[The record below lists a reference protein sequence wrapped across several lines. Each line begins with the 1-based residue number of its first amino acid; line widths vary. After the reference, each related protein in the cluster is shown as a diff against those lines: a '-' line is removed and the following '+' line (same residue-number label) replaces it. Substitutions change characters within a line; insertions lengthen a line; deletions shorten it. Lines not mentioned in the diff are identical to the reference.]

1 MTGIKRRRSDND
13 PSGFGIHP
21 SSDPPNPFWASI
33 LRVGTS
39 ARFWRTFAFAWALG
53 VIYFTTQD
61 FFYLPAQR
69 PHVGHLLYL
78 NAIQVAVWAVL
89 VLPAFA
95 FLRRWPLDGD
105 HRVLRWSLFTPIVL
119 ALVSVGLWAAFIIS
133 LLSEGKPWAVIS
145 TDFWP
150 HFGRFFT
157 LYFHFYFLTFLSVLL
172 VYHAAVWRR
181 RFRDREL
188 LTSQLEA
195 NLFQAQNQALRMQ
208 LQPHFLFN
216 TLHSIATLMH
226 TDVEAADRMV
236 ARLGD
241 LLRKSL
247 ERNGDQEIRLDQEL
261 EFLGAYLEIEQV
273 RFQDRLRV
281 SLEIADEV
289 RAALLPTFI
298 LQPLVENALKHGFA
312 RRSQGGRVAIRAW
325 REAETLRL
333 EVQDDGDGPPT
344 HHREGIGLASV
355 RNRVRLLYGD
365 QASFAFQGLPQRGAL
380 AALTLPL
387 RFSASPSEEAP

>member
-1 MTGIKRRRSDND
+1 M
-13 PSGFGIHP
+13 
-21 SSDPPNPFWASI
+21 
-33 LRVGTS
+33 GTS

-69 PHVGHLLYL
+69 SHVGHLLFL
-78 NAIQVAVWAVL
+78 NAIQVAVWAAL

-95 FLRRWPLDGD
+95 FLRRWPLDGEN
-105 HRVLRWSLFTPIVL
+105 RLLRWAAFAPLVL
-119 ALVSVGLWAAFIIS
+119 ILVFLGLWAAFTIS
-133 LLSEGKPWAVIS
+133 LMSEGKPWAAVS
-145 TDFWP
+145 ADYWP
-150 HFGRFFT
+150 HLGRFFT

-172 VYHAAVWRR
+172 VYHATVWRN

-195 NLFQAQNQALRMQ
+195 KLFQAQNQALRMQ

-226 TDVEAADRMV
+226 SDVEAADRMV

-247 ERNGDQEIRLDQEL
+247 ERNGDQETTLAQEL

-281 SLEIADEV
+281 SIEVPDEV
-289 RAALLPTFI
+289 KAALLPTFI
-298 LQPLVENALKHGFA
+298 LQPLVENALKHGFSKRGEGGLVAVRA
-312 RRSQGGRVAIRAW
+312 RREGDS
-325 REAETLRL
+325 LRL
-333 EVQDDGDGPPT
+333 EVQDDGDGPPAR
-344 HHREGIGLASV
+344 HRDGIGLASV
-355 RNRVRLLYGD
+355 RDRLRLLYGD
-365 QASFAFQGLPQRGAL
+365 RASFSFQGLPERGAL
-380 AALTLPL
+380 AAIRLPL
-387 RFSASPSEEAP
+387 RFQALPQEAVP

>member
-1 MTGIKRRRSDND
+1 M
-13 PSGFGIHP
+13 
-21 SSDPPNPFWASI
+21 
-33 LRVGTS
+33 GTS

-69 PHVGHLLYL
+69 PHAGHLLLL
-78 NAIQVAVWAVL
+78 NSIQVAVWAVL

-95 FLRRWPLDGD
+95 FLRRWPLDGEA
-105 HRVLRWSLFTPIVL
+105 RLARWAAFAPLVLI
-119 ALVSVGLWAAFIIS
+119 LVFLGLWAAFTIS
-133 LLSEGKPWAVIS
+133 LMSEGKPWAQVS
-145 TDFWP
+145 ADYWP
-150 HFGRFFT
+150 HLGRFFT

-172 VYHAAVWRR
+172 VYHATVWRNR
-181 RFRDREL
+181 YRDREL

-195 NLFQAQNQALRMQ
+195 KLFQAQNQALRMQ

-226 TDVEAADRMV
+226 SDVEAADRMV

-247 ERNGDQEIRLDQEL
+247 ERNGDQETTLDQEL

-273 RFQDRLRV
+273 RFRDRLRV
-281 SLEIADEV
+281 SVEV
-289 RAALLPTFI
+289 PEEVGAALLPTFI

-312 RRSQGGRVAIRAW
+312 KRSEGGLVAVRAR
-325 REAETLRL
+325 REAEELHL
-333 EVQDDGDGPPT
+333 EVQDDGDGPPAR
-344 HHREGIGLASV
+344 HRDGIGLASV
-355 RNRVRLLYGD
+355 RDRLRLLYGD
-365 QASFAFQGLPQRGAL
+365 RASFTFQGLPGRGAL
-380 AALTLPL
+380 ATLRLPL
-387 RFSASPSEEAP
+387 RFQALPQEAVP